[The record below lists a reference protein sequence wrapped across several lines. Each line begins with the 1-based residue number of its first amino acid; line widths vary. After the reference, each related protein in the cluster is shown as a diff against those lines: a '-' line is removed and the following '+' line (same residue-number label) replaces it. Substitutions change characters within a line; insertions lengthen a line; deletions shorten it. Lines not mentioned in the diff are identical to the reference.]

1 MRVVGYTLGGFV
13 AGEGSF
19 IVTTGARLVDGS
31 PRMRWVFDVSVAR
44 RDQHLLGAL
53 QALLGVGSVYERP
66 ARRPERQPISSFTV
80 SSRKAHRERV
90 IPFGEQFLL
99 PCAKRRQFELWRD
112 SLYHYES
119 VTPARTRSQCSID
132 GCDRLVRGRGLCR
145 QHYYRATGNRRC
157 GSVRSGFHRRRG
169 HVPAHREAV
178 VQLCRCARGDRSMR
192 RRTPPR
198 LLRGRAC
205 ALVPSPQAALRRRDP
220 LDREGVA
227 RPHGRDRAVHG
238 CALAGVVQAGA
249 VPRVAER
256 AARLLGTRSTTTRHV
271 LGARV
276 RRAAPAYGWCRR
288 HLYVYRR
295 M

>member
-44 RDQHLLGAL
+44 RDQHLLVAL

-99 PCAKRRQFELWRD
+99 PCAKRRQFKLWRD

-145 QHYYRATGNRRC
+145 QHYYRATETDAAAPFAAGFIAAEGTFLRTAKPSFSCVVALGATDRC
-157 GSVRSGFHRRRG
+157 GVELLHDYFGVGHVRWFPRRKPHYDDEVRWTVKALRDLTGVIVPFMDVHLPVSYKRAQYLEWWSALLDCWEHGARRRG
-169 HVPAHREAV
+169 TCSEPGCDAPHR
-178 VQLCRCARGDRSMR
+178 
-192 RRTPPR
+192 
-198 LLRGRAC
+198 
-205 ALVPSPQAALRRRDP
+205 
-220 LDREGVA
+220 
-227 RPHGRDRAVHG
+227 
-238 CALAGVVQAGA
+238 
-249 VPRVAER
+249 
-256 AARLLGTRSTTTRHV
+256 
-271 LGARV
+271 
-276 RRAAPAYGWCRR
+276 AYGWCRR